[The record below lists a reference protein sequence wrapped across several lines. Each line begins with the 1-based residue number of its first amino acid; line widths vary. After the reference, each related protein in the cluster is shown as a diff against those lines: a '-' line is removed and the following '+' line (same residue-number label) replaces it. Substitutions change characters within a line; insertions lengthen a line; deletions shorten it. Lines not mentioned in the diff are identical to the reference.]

1 MSTVL
6 TLSGS
11 PSPDSRTGVLLTHT
25 GSWLALR
32 GHEVTTL
39 HVRDLPT
46 SALLVSNTEHPAIRQ
61 AISLVNRADGVIVA
75 SPVYRAAYSGLVK
88 AFLDLLA
95 DNALAKKVVLPMAN
109 GGTQGHLVALDY
121 ALRPML
127 TAMGAGT
134 LVPGC
139 FVLDRLIRPDLNR
152 PESNQFGVEGGAIAP
167 DASQAVDQALERFD
181 AALSSSGQ
189 LAAAS

>member
-11 PSPDSRTGVLLTHT
+11 PSPDSRTGVLLAHT

-95 DNALAKKVVLPMAN
+95 DNALAKKVALPLAN

-134 LVPGC
+134 LVPGY
-139 FVLDRLIRPDLNR
+139 FVLDRLIQL
-152 PESNQFGVEGGAIAP
+152 GVEGGAIAP
-167 DASQAVDQALERFD
+167 DAVQAVDQALEGFD
-181 AALSSSGQ
+181 AALSSSDQ

>member
-6 TLSGS
+6 LLSGS
-11 PSPDSRTGVLLTHT
+11 PSPDSRTGVLLAHT
-25 GSWLALR
+25 GSWLAER
-32 GHEVTTL
+32 GHDVATL
-39 HVRDLPT
+39 HVRELPT
-46 SALLVSNTEHPAIRQ
+46 SALLVSNTEHPAIR
-61 AISLVNRADGVIVA
+61 AALSLVHRADGLIVA

-95 DNALAKKVVLPMAN
+95 DNALARKVVLPLAT
-109 GGTQGHLVALDY
+109 GGTQGHLVAIDY

-127 TAMGAGT
+127 TAMGADR

-139 FVLDRLIRPDLNR
+139 FVLDRLIQPG
-152 PESNQFGVEGGAIAP
+152 EEGGAIEP
-167 DASQAVDQALERFD
+167 DARAAVDRSLEGFDEALAE
-181 AALSSSGQ
+181 AAGR

>member
-6 TLSGS
+6 LLSGS
-11 PSPDSRTGVLLTHT
+11 PSPDSRTGVLLGHT
-25 GSWLALR
+25 DSWLTSR
-32 GHEVTTL
+32 GHEVQTL

-46 SALLVSNTEHPAIRQ
+46 SALLVSNTEHPAIR
-61 AISLVNRADGVIVA
+61 AAVSLVNRADGIIVA

-88 AFLDLLA
+88 AFLDLLT
-95 DNALAKKVVLPMAN
+95 DNALARKVVLPLAT
-109 GGTQGHLVALDY
+109 GGTQGHLVAIDY

-127 TAMGAGT
+127 TAMGADR

-139 FVLDRLIRPDLNR
+139 FVLDRLIQLG
-152 PESNQFGVEGGAIAP
+152 EEGGAIEP
-167 DASQAVDQALERFD
+167 DARASVDRALEGFD
-181 AALSSSGQ
+181 EALSAARGR

>member
-11 PSPDSRTGVLLTHT
+11 PSPDSRTGVLLEHT
-25 GSWLALR
+25 GSWLAAH
-32 GHEVTTL
+32 GHEVLTL

-61 AISLVNRADGVIVA
+61 AVSMVRHADGIIVA

-88 AFLDLLA
+88 AFLDLLT
-95 DNALAKKVVLPMAN
+95 DNALAKKVVLPLAT
-109 GGTQGHLVALDY
+109 GGTQGHLVAIDY

-127 TAMGAGT
+127 TAMGADS

-139 FVLDRLIRPDLNR
+139 FVLDRLIQL
-152 PESNQFGVEGGAIAP
+152 GVEGGAIAP
-167 DASQAVDQALERFD
+167 DAQAAVDKALEGFD
-181 AALSSSGQ
+181 AALGTASGQ